1 MAWTTTK
8 VEELI
13 QLLEQCPCL
22 YNTKEKSY
30 HDKEMR
36 GKAIAEIAR
45 LLRRWRFLVSEYD
58 RYKNIT

>member
-30 HDKEMR
+30 HDREMR
-36 GKAIAEIAR
+36 GKAIAEIAKT
-45 LLRRWRFLVSEYD
+45 LEISGE
-58 RYKNIT
+58 